1 MIISW
6 NAPSSSCMLEL
17 ENDRL
22 LLLSFPWCPRP
33 LNQRIILLSSISW
46 IYRLVQS
53 LWCFNFLITTLRF
66 LSTNICLSMSLLI
79 MMIVLPNWVDL
90 AVDNSHLRA
99 GHDLQFSSVI
109 DKCQPPGS
117 GGPVPEPGQGVTLL
131 LAQICIFQ
139 WIEYFVYHY
148 CPHTAGI
155 FHINTPQL
163 TL

>member
-117 GGPVPEPGQGVTLL
+117 GGLNL
-131 LAQICIFQ
+131 SIYRRLSRLFD
-139 WIEYFVYHY
+139 IETSRTVAIGSR
-148 CPHTAGI
+148 PMEIGLIPPRVALQVI
-155 FHINTPQL
+155 I
-163 TL
+163 